1 MSLRSSLCSA
11 ALTYHDLSL
20 LFFSPPSS
28 FTHLRKSTNL
38 HTFLIP
44 FPTNFSS
51 KRSAGEKKIMFTTR
65 LVVKAISASRFAV
78 NNATFAQRRSV
89 HDIKLPHHE
98 DHVAASE
105 YTRHLQHLLAIKES
119 EIKEKDSIISTLRAQ
134 KRQNQQNQTT
144 NAQNNT
150 TIWTG
155 GMTDTDGFG
164 AGWRG
169 KGWDRKVE
177 RKEGRMREL
186 MRGMTARERER
197 YDHL

>member
-1 MSLRSSLCSA
+1 
-11 ALTYHDLSL
+11 
-20 LFFSPPSS
+20 
-28 FTHLRKSTNL
+28 
-38 HTFLIP
+38 
-44 FPTNFSS
+44 
-51 KRSAGEKKIMFTTR
+51 MFTTR

-78 NNATFAQRRSV
+78 NNATLAQRRSV

-105 YTRHLQHLLAIKES
+105 YTRLQHLLAIKES
-119 EIKEKDSIISTLRAQ
+119 ETKEKDTIISTLRAQ
-134 KRQNQQNQTT
+134 KIEQNQQTRTQTT
-144 NAQNNT
+144 KPTENNDNPNNAQNNT

>member
-1 MSLRSSLCSA
+1 
-11 ALTYHDLSL
+11 
-20 LFFSPPSS
+20 
-28 FTHLRKSTNL
+28 
-38 HTFLIP
+38 
-44 FPTNFSS
+44 
-51 KRSAGEKKIMFTTR
+51 MFTTR

-78 NNATFAQRRSV
+78 NNATLAQRRSV

-98 DHVAASE
+98 DHVAAASE
-105 YTRHLQHLLAIKES
+105 YTRLQHLPAIKES
-119 EIKEKDSIISTLRAQ
+119 EIKEKDIIISTLRAQ
-134 KRQNQQNQTT
+134 KIEQNQQTRTQTT
-144 NAQNNT
+144 EPTGNNDDPNNAQNNT

>member
-1 MSLRSSLCSA
+1 
-11 ALTYHDLSL
+11 
-20 LFFSPPSS
+20 
-28 FTHLRKSTNL
+28 
-38 HTFLIP
+38 
-44 FPTNFSS
+44 
-51 KRSAGEKKIMFTTR
+51 MFTTR

-78 NNATFAQRRSV
+78 NNTTLAQRRSV

-105 YTRHLQHLLAIKES
+105 YTRLQHLLAIKES
-119 EIKEKDSIISTLRAQ
+119 EIKEKDTIISTLRAQ
-134 KRQNQQNQTT
+134 KRQNQQNQTTNAQTT

>member
-1 MSLRSSLCSA
+1 
-11 ALTYHDLSL
+11 
-20 LFFSPPSS
+20 
-28 FTHLRKSTNL
+28 
-38 HTFLIP
+38 
-44 FPTNFSS
+44 
-51 KRSAGEKKIMFTTR
+51 MFTTR

-78 NNATFAQRRSV
+78 NNTTLAQRRSV

-105 YTRHLQHLLAIKES
+105 YTRRLQHLLTIKES
-119 EIKEKDSIISTLRAQ
+119 EIKEKDTSISTLRAQ
-134 KRQNQQNQTT
+134 KIEQNQQTRTQTT
-144 NAQNNT
+144 KPTENNDNPNDAQNNT

-169 KGWDRKVE
+169 KGWDKPVK

-186 MRGMTARERER
+186 CARGLGEW
-197 YDHL
+197 

>member
-1 MSLRSSLCSA
+1 
-11 ALTYHDLSL
+11 
-20 LFFSPPSS
+20 
-28 FTHLRKSTNL
+28 
-38 HTFLIP
+38 
-44 FPTNFSS
+44 
-51 KRSAGEKKIMFTTR
+51 MFTTR
-65 LVVKAISASRFAV
+65 LVVKAIWASRFAV
-78 NNATFAQRRSV
+78 NNTTLAQRRSV

-119 EIKEKDSIISTLRAQ
+119 EIKEKDIIISTLRAQ
-134 KRQNQQNQTT
+134 KRQNQQTRTQTT
-144 NAQNNT
+144 KPTENNDNPNNAQNNT